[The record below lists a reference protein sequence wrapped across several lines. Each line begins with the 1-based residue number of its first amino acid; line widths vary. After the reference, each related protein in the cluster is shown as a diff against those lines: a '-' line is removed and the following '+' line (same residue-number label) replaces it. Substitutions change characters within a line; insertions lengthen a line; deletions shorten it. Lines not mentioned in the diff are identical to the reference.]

1 MYKFAL
7 ILSLAFLGASGKNIA
22 RNDAN
27 DHDFT
32 EQDVEN
38 VIKLVFCS
46 CDNDGDFQLNLDEY
60 LGPVCEAVGLYMFDH
75 ENDENDFTIVDAN
88 GDGSLT
94 VEEVFTTFMNEISS
108 ERIAT
113 ALRGAALRDFSKGD
127 AIEAGVRVLGCACD
141 TDFTYTVSLDEANAE
156 QCVGVQQWMT
166 IGHDGQDFLGPYFDK
181 IDQDGNGEIDHQ
193 EATNAFNFA
202 IDLENTIHM
211 VFCACGHDENFDLT
225 LEEYLSPVCE
235 AVGFYMFHHENSEN
249 DFTMIDFNEDGILT
263 PGEVFYAAMNAD
275 EMPTGRSIAGLRQS
289 FNQDQAIEAGVRVLG
304 CACDTDGSLTV
315 SIDEANAEECIH
327 VQHSMTETDEDP
339 EGHEFLGPYFE
350 SIDQNND
357 GEIDAQEATNAFN
370 YAIENGISTM

>member
-1 MYKFAL
+1 
-7 ILSLAFLGASGKNIA
+7 
-22 RNDAN
+22 
-27 DHDFT
+27 
-32 EQDVEN
+32 
-38 VIKLVFCS
+38 
-46 CDNDGDFQLNLDEY
+46 
-60 LGPVCEAVGLYMFDH
+60 
-75 ENDENDFTIVDAN
+75 
-88 GDGSLT
+88 
-94 VEEVFTTFMNEISS
+94 
-108 ERIAT
+108 
-113 ALRGAALRDFSKGD
+113 
-127 AIEAGVRVLGCACD
+127 
-141 TDFTYTVSLDEANAE
+141 
-156 QCVGVQQWMT
+156 MT

-370 YAIENGISTM
+370 YAIENGIATM